1 MACMAK
7 ARDVVMRVPTI
18 VIGRQIMNQ
27 LKPIKVVAP
36 EKYKA
41 LARIICHEMSKN
53 PSCTSAFWT
62 LKQFED
68 NESISPGNSYALFV
82 GNPDENS
89 LTKDFLPIIE
99 PLTDTS
105 GACFGFDGPRAVIF
119 GRGDLDEESSFLEA
133 WRSFDLPFSVWDF
146 IFPYFGIGKLF
157 SRKARDSEREHRL
170 LNYQTKF
177 AWHQF
182 FETEFQDWIAPKE

>member
-1 MACMAK
+1 
-7 ARDVVMRVPTI
+7 
-18 VIGRQIMNQ
+18 MNQ
-27 LKPIKVVAP
+27 LKPIKIVAP

-53 PSCTSAFWT
+53 PSCTGAFWT
-62 LKQFED
+62 IKQFED
-68 NESISPGNSYALFV
+68 NESISPGKSYALFV

-89 LTKDFLPIIE
+89 LTKDFFPIIE

-119 GRGDLDEESSFLEA
+119 GKGDLDEEESFWEL
-133 WRSFDLPFSVWDF
+133 WRAADLPFLLL
-146 IFPYFGIGKLF
+146 PYLIPLLGIWQWY
-157 SRKARDSEREHRL
+157 SEKVRLRAKTRRL
-170 LNYQTKF
+170 LQYQTKF

-182 FETEFQDWIAPKE
+182 FETEFQDWIAPEE